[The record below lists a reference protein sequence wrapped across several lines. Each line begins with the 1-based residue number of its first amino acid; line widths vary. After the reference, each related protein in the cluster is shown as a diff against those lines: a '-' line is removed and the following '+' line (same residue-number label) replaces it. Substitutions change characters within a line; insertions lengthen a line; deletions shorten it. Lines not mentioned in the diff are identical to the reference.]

1 MLFRSIND
9 ILKINCCVIFFMSN
23 ISIAVAVT
31 GANSFVGKSLRKFLH
46 KNKVNVL
53 GISRKNFGKHST
65 ETKVQ
70 SKNLQEQ
77 QLQKKLKNYDV
88 LVHLIGI
95 GREVPKST
103 FEEINVNLTKN
114 AIRTCKNAG
123 IKKII
128 YISGLGVSKNST
140 SSYFASKYRAE
151 REIINS
157 GLDYTIFRASYII
170 GKTDH
175 LTKSLSKQVKK
186 GTIIIPGS
194 GRYRLQ
200 PIFVEDVAKII
211 LEAILEKKFS
221 NKILDLVGPQK
232 ISFED
237 FVKLFSKNMKVKF
250 KKLNLDDAYEES
262 TYSSESLDILIG
274 DHISNVNH
282 LQKLT
287 NVKLTAVEKFLQTSS
302 LS

>member
-1 MLFRSIND
+1 
-9 ILKINCCVIFFMSN
+9 MSN
-23 ISIAVAVT
+23 ISTRVAVT
-31 GANSFVGKSLRKFLH
+31 GANGFVGKNVRKFLY

-53 GISRKNFGKHST
+53 GISRKNFIKYST
-65 ETKVQ
+65 ETKIQ
-70 SKNLQEQ
+70 SENLLEQ
-77 QLQKKLKNYDV
+77 RLQKKLKNYDA

-95 GREVPKST
+95 GIESSRST
-103 FEEINVNLTKN
+103 FEQINVNLTKN
-114 AIRTCKNAG
+114 TIKLCKKSG

-140 SSYFASKYRAE
+140 SSYFASKYKAE

-175 LTKSLSKQVKK
+175 LTKSLSKQMKK
-186 GTIIIPGS
+186 GTIVVPGS
-194 GRYRLQ
+194 GKYRLQ

-211 LEAILEKKFS
+211 LESILKKKFS
-221 NKILDLVGPQK
+221 NKILDLVGPKK

-237 FVKLFSKNMKVKF
+237 FVKLFSKNTKVKF
-250 KKLNLDDAYEES
+250 KKINLKNAYDEG
-262 TYSSESLDILIG
+262 TYSSESLDLLIG
-274 DHISNVNH
+274 DYTSDMTQ
-282 LQKLT
+282 LQKLSSF
-287 NVKLTAVEKFLQTSS
+287 KLTPVEKFLESSS

>member
-1 MLFRSIND
+1 
-9 ILKINCCVIFFMSN
+9 MSN

-31 GANSFVGKSLRKFLH
+31 GANSFVGKSLREFLH

-65 ETKVQ
+65 ETKIQ

-95 GREVPKST
+95 GREAPKST

-114 AIRTCKNAG
+114 AIRTCKNVG

-274 DHISNVNH
+274 DHTSDVNH

-287 NVKLTAVEKFLQTSS
+287 NVKLTTLEKFLQTSS